1 MWDSFGTDS
10 SISGPSSFT
19 GKEIPGF
26 GLGTI
31 GGQGG
36 GGSMIP
42 WGALAGGAFQLGS
55 AVIGANAATYGANKL
70 RQGVKEKNEL
80 AAILNANNNFNQ
92 AQQQL
97 GQNWLASAQFS
108 SPVGFT
114 TAPQAAFD
122 LEKRGRLFQA
132 DVLNPKEDVRQKEI
146 ARFNRDF
153 QLEPETRALARLQ
166 NKEELDNKLREY
178 HGKLAGM
185 FGSIAPIDS
194 RSLVV

>member
-10 SISGPSSFT
+10 SIAGPSSFT
-19 GKEIPGF
+19 GKDIPGF

-31 GGQGG
+31 GEQGG
-36 GGSMIP
+36 NQMFP
-42 WGALAGGAFQLGS
+42 WGAALGMLGQLGGS
-55 AVIGANAATYGANKL
+55 AIGASGAAQGAKL
-70 RQGVKEKNEL
+70 ALQGVREKNN
-80 AAILNANNNFNQ
+80 AGYILNAINNFT
-92 AQQQL
+92 AGQQQL

-108 SPVGFT
+108 SPVGYT
-114 TAPQAAFD
+114 TAPEAELNRQ
-122 LEKRGRLFQA
+122 ERGRLFQA

-153 QLEPETRALARLQ
+153 QLEPETRALERAQ

-185 FGSIAPIDS
+185 FGRISPIDS

>member
-1 MWDSFGTDS
+1 MWDSFGTDN
-10 SISGPSSFT
+10 SIAGPSSFT
-19 GKEIPGF
+19 GKKIPGF

-31 GGQGG
+31 GEQGG
-36 GGSMIP
+36 NQMFP
-42 WGALAGGAFQLGS
+42 LGAAFGILGPLGGAALGAS
-55 AVIGANAATYGANKL
+55 GTATGAKL
-70 RQGVKEKNEL
+70 ALQGVREKNN
-80 AAILNANNNFNQ
+80 AGYYLNAINNFT
-92 AQQQL
+92 AGQQQL

-108 SPVGFT
+108 SPVGYT
-114 TAPQAAFD
+114 TAPEAEFNRQ
-122 LEKRGRLFQA
+122 KRGSLFQA

-178 HGKLAGM
+178 HGKLSGM
-185 FGSIAPIDS
+185 FGRISPIDS

>member
-10 SISGPSSFT
+10 SIAGPSSFT
-19 GKEIPGF
+19 GKDIPGF

-31 GGQGG
+31 GEQGG
-36 GGSMIP
+36 NQMFP
-42 WGALAGGAFQLGS
+42 WGAALGMLGQLGGS
-55 AVIGANAATYGANKL
+55 AIGASGAAQGAKL
-70 RQGVKEKNEL
+70 ALQGVREKNN
-80 AAILNANNNFNQ
+80 AGYYLNAINNFT
-92 AQQQL
+92 AGQQQL

-108 SPVGFT
+108 SPVGYT
-114 TAPQAAFD
+114 TAPEAELNRQ
-122 LEKRGRLFQA
+122 ERGRLFQA

-153 QLEPETRALARLQ
+153 QLEPETRALERAQ

-185 FGSIAPIDS
+185 FGRISPIDS

>member
-10 SISGPSSFT
+10 SIAGLSSFT
-19 GKEIPGF
+19 GKKIPGF

-31 GGQGG
+31 GEQGG
-36 GGSMIP
+36 NQMFP
-42 WGALAGGAFQLGS
+42 WGALAGGAFQLG
-55 AVIGANAATYGANKL
+55 GAATGALGAAQGAKL
-70 RQGVKEKNEL
+70 ALQGVREKNN
-80 AAILNANNNFNQ
+80 AGYFLNAINNFT
-92 AQQQL
+92 AGQQQL

-108 SPVGFT
+108 SPVGYT
-114 TAPQAAFD
+114 TAPEAELNRQQ
-122 LEKRGRLFQA
+122 RGRLFQA
-132 DVLNPKEDVRQKEI
+132 DVLNPKEDVRQKEM

>member
-10 SISGPSSFT
+10 SIAGPSSFT
-19 GKEIPGF
+19 GKKIPGF

-31 GGQGG
+31 GEQGG
-36 GGSMIP
+36 NQMFP
-42 WGALAGGAFQLGS
+42 LGAAFGILGPLGGA
-55 AVIGANAATYGANKL
+55 AIGASGAAQGAKL
-70 RQGVKEKNEL
+70 ALQGVREKNN
-80 AAILNANNNFNQ
+80 AGYYLNAINNFT
-92 AQQQL
+92 AGQQQL

-132 DVLNPKEDVRQKEI
+132 DVLNPKEDVRQKEM